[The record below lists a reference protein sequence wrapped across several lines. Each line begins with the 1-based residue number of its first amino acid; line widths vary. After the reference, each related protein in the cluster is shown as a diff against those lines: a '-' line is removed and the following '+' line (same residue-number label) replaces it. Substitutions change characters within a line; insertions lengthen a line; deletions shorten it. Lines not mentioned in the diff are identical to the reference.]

1 MTGLGVIHAAGLAG
15 LVYLILRPSL
25 ATAILAGVMYLL
37 GGLSITAGYH
47 RLFAHRTYRASAPV
61 RWFFLAFGASTF
73 QNSALSWSADHRAH
87 HADTDGPGDPHSIKK
102 GAWWAH
108 MGWLFYRRECSAD
121 VSRLTD
127 LYGVRSIRLQNKY
140 YAVLAIGLGLVAPM
154 AIASLWGDPWGGLL
168 VAGFLRGAV
177 LLQATFCVNS
187 LAHLLGRRRYDG
199 RVSARDSLVTALVT
213 FGEGYHSY
221 HHRFPFDY
229 RNGVHWWQYDPSK
242 WLIWSL
248 SRLHLVS
255 RVRSASA
262 EHRGP
267 RRGRRQRRLSPAV
280 SADGAARSRRRSGR
294 TAPVSAGGAFSASG
308 KMSSCSVGRRH
319 GRRRGTA
326 RRARALAS
334 AASSTVGSRPRS
346 PGVQNAWTPSVE
358 SAKAMPR
365 AMASGSVCGSYQV
378 DRVGLLVAPR
388 PAGAGL
394 DDHHA
399 DVACGA
405 LGQER
410 LGVGAVDRIGPHPRV
425 DREHHGVEVVAAER
439 LELGTGRAE
448 VVAGDADEAGE
459 PLVAGGEDDLGGRR
473 PLLEDVE
480 AGDAVELVE
489 VQVVG
494 AEALQRPL
502 QVGADAVG
510 VGAIAL
516 AGDEQPVADRGRCA
530 RRRRPRRDP

>member
-1 MTGLGVIHAAGLAG
+1 VSGLGVIHAAGLAG

-25 ATAILAGVMYLL
+25 ATAILAVVMYLL

-127 LYGVRSIRLQNKY
+127 LYDVRSVRLQNRF

-154 AIASLWGDPWGGLL
+154 AVASLWGDPWGGLL

-262 EHRGP
+262 
-267 RRGRRQRRLSPAV
+267 ATV
-280 SADGAARSRRRSGR
+280 
-294 TAPVSAGGAFSASG
+294 
-308 KMSSCSVGRRH
+308 
-319 GRRRGTA
+319 
-326 RRARALAS
+326 ARALA
-334 AASSTVGSRPRS
+334 
-346 PGVQNAWTPSVE
+346 
-358 SAKAMPR
+358 
-365 AMASGSVCGSYQV
+365 
-378 DRVGLLVAPR
+378 
-388 PAGAGL
+388 
-394 DDHHA
+394 
-399 DVACGA
+399 
-405 LGQER
+405 
-410 LGVGAVDRIGPHPRV
+410 
-425 DREHHGVEVVAAER
+425 
-439 LELGTGRAE
+439 GTQA
-448 VVAGDADEAGE
+448 
-459 PLVAGGEDDLGGRR
+459 
-473 PLLEDVE
+473 
-480 AGDAVELVE
+480 
-489 VQVVG
+489 
-494 AEALQRPL
+494 
-502 QVGADAVG
+502 
-510 VGAIAL
+510 
-516 AGDEQPVADRGRCA
+516 
-530 RRRRPRRDP
+530 